1 MSIRKQFYFPGTSAT
16 TATGKSYP
24 LSLSKPNKTV
34 VAYLTAAGGA
44 ATVDVLGSNDGGT
57 NTVVLDTLTLSG
69 ASATDAYKDTN
80 GYTTLV
86 LNVTGITSAT
96 VAARASA
103 Q

>member
-1 MSIRKQFYFPGTSAT
+1 MSIRKQFYFPGTSNT
-16 TATGKSYP
+16 TATGLSYP

-34 VAYLTAAGGA
+34 VAFLTAAGGA
-44 ATVDVLGSNDGGT
+44 AEIQVLGSNDGGT

>member
-1 MSIRKQFYFPGTSAT
+1 MSIRKQFYFPGTSNT
-16 TATGKSYP
+16 TATGLSYP

-34 VAYLTAAGGA
+34 VAFLTAAGGDA
-44 ATVDVLGSNDGGT
+44 EIQVLGSNDGGT

>member
-1 MSIRKQFYFPGTSAT
+1 MSIRKQFYFPGTSNT
-16 TATGKSYP
+16 TATGLSYP

-34 VAYLTAAGGA
+34 VAFLTAAGGDA
-44 ATVDVLGSNDGGT
+44 EIQVLGSNDGGT

-69 ASATDAYKDTN
+69 ASDTDAYKDTN